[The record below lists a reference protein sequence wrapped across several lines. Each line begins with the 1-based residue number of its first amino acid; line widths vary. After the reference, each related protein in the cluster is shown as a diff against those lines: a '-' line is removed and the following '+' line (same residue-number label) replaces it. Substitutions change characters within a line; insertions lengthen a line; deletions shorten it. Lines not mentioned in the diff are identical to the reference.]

1 MSDETPVF
9 APAAAAESA
18 PPPAFPRDAARP
30 AARPAAPEVSRAAVG
45 LIALA
50 FAALAGAGLLLWS
63 AQGPAVFNEVVLA
76 ALAWCF

>member
-18 PPPAFPRDAARP
+18 PPPAFPRD